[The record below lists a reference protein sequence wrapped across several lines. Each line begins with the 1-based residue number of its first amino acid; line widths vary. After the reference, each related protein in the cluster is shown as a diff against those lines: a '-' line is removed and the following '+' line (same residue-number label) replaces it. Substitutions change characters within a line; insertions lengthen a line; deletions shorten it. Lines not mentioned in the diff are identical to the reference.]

1 MGTKQ
6 RWIMHVD
13 MDAFF
18 ASVEQLDHPEYRGKP
33 VIVGGLSGRGVVS
46 TCSYEARKFG
56 VHSAMPMTQA
66 WQLCPKAIFVTG
78 RYDRYT
84 ELSQQIQAI
93 FREFSPAVKPLS
105 IDEAFLDLT
114 GMDKLVG
121 DVRTLGPKIKQ
132 TIRERTGLTASVGLA
147 PNKFLAKLASDLE
160 KPDGLVIIEPGEEA
174 ARIAPLPLSKVF
186 GLGQRSVAALKNLG
200 LTTIGQLAACDLRV
214 LQPLLGRQAEE
225 IRNRARGLD
234 SRPVVPDEQR
244 KSLGKEN
251 TFGENLRGKEP
262 CLEALWDLCQQVG
275 WRLRTA
281 GLAGYT
287 VTLKIK
293 LADFRLL
300 TRSRTCDVPV
310 QLDEE
315 IMEQIRYLA
324 EEVSWRE
331 PVRLLGV
338 AVSHL
343 APGGSPGLDLGDA
356 ERDRKRAQALDG
368 LKQRFGESIIRKGG
382 KARS

>member
-18 ASVEQLDHPEYRGKP
+18 CLCGAAGPPGIPGQAGDCWRVVRPGGGFHLFLRGPEVRGP
-33 VIVGGLSGRGVVS
+33 FSHAHDPGLAALS
-46 TCSYEARKFG
+46 E
-56 VHSAMPMTQA
+56 
-66 WQLCPKAIFVTG
+66 AIFVTG

-93 FREFSPAVKPLS
+93 FREFSPAVEPLS

-214 LQPLLGRQAEE
+214 LQP
-225 IRNRARGLD
+225 
-234 SRPVVPDEQR
+234 P
-244 KSLGKEN
+244 
-251 TFGENLRGKEP
+251 FG
-262 CLEALWDLCQQVG
+262 
-275 WRLRTA
+275 TA
-281 GLAGYT
+281 GGRNPEPGPGAGQP
-287 VTLKIK
+287 
-293 LADFRLL
+293 A
-300 TRSRTCDVPV
+300 
-310 QLDEE
+310 
-315 IMEQIRYLA
+315 
-324 EEVSWRE
+324 
-331 PVRLLGV
+331 
-338 AVSHL
+338 
-343 APGGSPGLDLGDA
+343 GGAG
-356 ERDRKRAQALDG
+356 
-368 LKQRFGESIIRKGG
+368 
-382 KARS
+382 

>member
-1 MGTKQ
+1 M
-6 RWIMHVD
+6 
-13 MDAFF
+13 
-18 ASVEQLDHPEYRGKP
+18 
-33 VIVGGLSGRGVVS
+33 
-46 TCSYEARKFG
+46 
-56 VHSAMPMTQA
+56 
-66 WQLCPKAIFVTG
+66 
-78 RYDRYT
+78 
-84 ELSQQIQAI
+84 
-93 FREFSPAVKPLS
+93 
-105 IDEAFLDLT
+105 
-114 GMDKLVG
+114 
-121 DVRTLGPKIKQ
+121 
-132 TIRERTGLTASVGLA
+132 
-147 PNKFLAKLASDLE
+147 
-160 KPDGLVIIEPGEEA
+160 
-174 ARIAPLPLSKVF
+174 
-186 GLGQRSVAALKNLG
+186 
-200 LTTIGQLAACDLRV
+200 
-214 LQPLLGRQAEE
+214 
-225 IRNRARGLD
+225 
-234 SRPVVPDEQR
+234 
-244 KSLGKEN
+244 
-251 TFGENLRGKEP
+251 
-262 CLEALWDLCQQVG
+262 G

-315 IMEQIRYLA
+315 MMEQIRYLA

-343 APGGSPGLDLGDA
+343 APGGSLGLDLGAA

>member
-1 MGTKQ
+1 M
-6 RWIMHVD
+6 
-13 MDAFF
+13 
-18 ASVEQLDHPEYRGKP
+18 
-33 VIVGGLSGRGVVS
+33 
-46 TCSYEARKFG
+46 
-56 VHSAMPMTQA
+56 
-66 WQLCPKAIFVTG
+66 
-78 RYDRYT
+78 
-84 ELSQQIQAI
+84 
-93 FREFSPAVKPLS
+93 
-105 IDEAFLDLT
+105 
-114 GMDKLVG
+114 
-121 DVRTLGPKIKQ
+121 
-132 TIRERTGLTASVGLA
+132 
-147 PNKFLAKLASDLE
+147 
-160 KPDGLVIIEPGEEA
+160 
-174 ARIAPLPLSKVF
+174 
-186 GLGQRSVAALKNLG
+186 
-200 LTTIGQLAACDLRV
+200 
-214 LQPLLGRQAEE
+214 GRQAEE

-343 APGGSPGLDLGDA
+343 APGGSLGLDLGDA